1 MQIKTIEQKIKAK
14 MKEWLESISDEKLRK
29 EVEENILVSGGSIA
43 SMLLREDVNDYDVYL
58 KNRKSSK
65 KTSQTFR
72 SSSRFKY

>member
-1 MQIKTIEQKIKAK
+1 

-58 KNRKSSK
+58 KNIDVLK
-65 KTSQTFR
+65 KTGRILHKKRRCHRNS
-72 SSSRFKY
+72 